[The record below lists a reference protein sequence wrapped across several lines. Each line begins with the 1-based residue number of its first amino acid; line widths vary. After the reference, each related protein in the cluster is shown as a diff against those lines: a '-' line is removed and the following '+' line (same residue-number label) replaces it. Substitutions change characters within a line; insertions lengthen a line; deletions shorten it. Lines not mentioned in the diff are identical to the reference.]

1 VSTVDH
7 IDEPVDLLVYHAC
20 VCVLAPFGGWRRT
33 SLGINEVWL
42 AGVRDGGRIVH
53 GMKRRGILTVADLFQ
68 LKGRDRE
75 DFDGLFTEGGV
86 NGMEERVGK
95 KVADLLEL
103 LEDLLYDA
111 LGEGNVNEGG
121 GGAGSRGGG
130 GGGGGGGARG
140 AAWTS
145 SRARSGTARSGTARR
160 AAEHRA
166 KSSRAPR
173 EEQQSTARSGTA
185 GSGTAQSGTA
195 QGGTAQ
201 SAAVSSRDRV

>member
-121 GGAGSRGGG
+121 GGAGGGG
-130 GGGGGGGARG
+130 GDGGSVYVQQSAKRH
-140 AAWTS
+140 
-145 SRARSGTARSGTARR
+145 RAKR
-160 AAEHRA
+160 HRA

-173 EEQQSTARSGTA
+173 EAAPREAAPRKA
-185 GSGTAQSGTA
+185 APRKAAPRKAQLYLRGIAS
-195 QGGTAQ
+195 
-201 SAAVSSRDRV
+201 D